1 MHNFIFKNRMDI
13 ERSNEQILKQ
23 EMSKNEYRM
32 KEYQKKNY
40 REINAEATLVEE
52 KSV

>member
-1 MHNFIFKNRMDI
+1 MDI

-23 EMSKNEYRM
+23 EMSKNESRM